1 MHVNDAGTRAGQP
14 SWSGRPPNFAR
25 HRIEEIMRRL
35 SDIICNQDPLI
46 MPQTQTV
53 KAACRQMSE
62 RRAGSVLVTDEKGAL
77 VGIFTG
83 RDAVCGVLAKGKSAS
98 KTVLGQVMTPNP
110 VTMSPDCTAIDAL
123 RLMWD
128 GGFRHV
134 PLVQGDRVLGVV
146 SRGDFK
152 GVEHDR
158 LEEERELW
166 EHMR

>member
-1 MHVNDAGTRAGQP
+1 M
-14 SWSGRPPNFAR
+14 
-25 HRIEEIMRRL
+25 EEFMRRL
-35 SDIICNQDPLI
+35 SDIVCNQNPLI
-46 MPQTQTV
+46 MEQMTTV
-53 KAACRQMSE
+53 KAACHQMRE
-62 RRAGSVLVTDEKGAL
+62 RRAGSVLVTDAKGSL

-83 RDAVCGVLAKGKSAS
+83 RDAVCNVLAAGKSAS
-98 KTVLGQVMTPNP
+98 KTTLSQVMTANP
-110 VTMSPDCTAIDAL
+110 TTMSPDKTAIDAL

-134 PLVQGDRVLGVV
+134 PLVERGKVHGVV

-152 GVEHDR
+152 GDEHER

>member
-1 MHVNDAGTRAGQP
+1 
-14 SWSGRPPNFAR
+14 
-25 HRIEEIMRRL
+25 MRRL
-35 SDIICNQDPLI
+35 SDIIWNQNPLI
-46 MPQTQTV
+46 MPQTDTV
-53 KAACRQMSE
+53 KAACEQMSV
-62 RRAGSVLVTDEKGAL
+62 RRAGSVLVTDENGAL

-83 RDAVCGVLAKGKSAS
+83 RDAVCEVLAKGRNAAR
-98 KTVLGQVMTPNP
+98 TTLGQVMTSNP
-110 VTMSPDCTAIDAL
+110 VTMTPDKTAIDAL

-134 PLVQGDRVLGVV
+134 PLVQGNRILGVV

-152 GVEHDR
+152 GDEHGR